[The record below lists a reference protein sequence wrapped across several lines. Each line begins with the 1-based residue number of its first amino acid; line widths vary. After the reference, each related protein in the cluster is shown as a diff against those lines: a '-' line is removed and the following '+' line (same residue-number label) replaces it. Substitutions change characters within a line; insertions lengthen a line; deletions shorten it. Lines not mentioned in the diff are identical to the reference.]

1 MEYKEYKLNKVKQE
15 SERFLNAKKNQ
26 NENTFINYRAS
37 INYFIYYVEN
47 VIACDVVSS
56 DNINQI
62 LESFKGSL
70 LAGFEYNNRTVKIKS
85 SGVNTHLRRVKSFL
99 KKCLGLKSDVKYFDE
114 GEPKYKALTVKE
126 IELLINEC
134 NNVFKSNEIAV
145 RNAILIRFLFNT
157 ALRINE
163 ALTLKEENVIAD
175 GNEFYIKI
183 HEKGKPKDQLTG
195 VAISEKTYNSLIAY
209 MDLKAVKSDF
219 VFSTT
224 RTSKDGKAKPLAREN
239 FNADIRKLA
248 NYVDKKHATNISDI
262 ISNNSSHVFRHSR
275 AIYLL
280 KECKADVVTVK
291 KILRHK
297 SINSTLIYLNP
308 NDDEI
313 KEVRINN
320 DI

>member
-1 MEYKEYKLNKVKQE
+1 MEYKEFTLDKVKQE
-15 SERFLNAKKNQ
+15 SERFLKAKADQ
-26 NENTFINYRAS
+26 NKNTFINYRAS
-37 INYFIYYVEN
+37 INYFLYYVEN

-56 DNINQI
+56 ENINQI
-62 LESFKGSL
+62 LECFKGSL
-70 LAGFEYNNRTVKIKS
+70 LAGFQYKNRTVKIKS

-99 KKCLGLKSDVKYFDE
+99 KKCLGLKTNVQYYDE
-114 GEPKYKALTVKE
+114 GDAKYKALKVNE
-126 IELLINEC
+126 INLLINEC
-134 NNVFKSNEIAV
+134 SSFFKSNEIAV
-145 RNAILIRFLFNT
+145 RNATLIRFLFNT

-175 GNEFYIKI
+175 DGEYYIKI
-183 HEKGKPKDQLTG
+183 HEKGKPKDQLTE
-195 VAISEKTYNSLIAY
+195 VAISEKTYNSLKDYINI
-209 MDLKAVKSDF
+209 KAVKSDF

-224 RTSKDGKAKPLAREN
+224 RSSQDGKAKPLAREN
-239 FNADIRKLA
+239 FNANIRKLA
-248 NYVDKKHATNISDI
+248 KYVDANHKTNISDI

-275 AIYLL
+275 AVHLL

-291 KILRHK
+291 KILRHR
-297 SINSTLIYLNP
+297 SISSTLIYLNP

>member
-1 MEYKEYKLNKVKQE
+1 MEYKEFKLEKVKQE
-15 SERFLNAKKNQ
+15 SERFLEAKQNQ
-26 NENTFINYRAS
+26 NKNTFVNYRAS

-56 DNINQI
+56 ENINQI
-62 LESFKGSL
+62 LEGFKGEL
-70 LAGFEYNNRTVKIKS
+70 FNGLNYNNRTVKIKS
-85 SGVNTHLRRVKSFL
+85 SGVNTHLRRVRSFL
-99 KKCLGLKSDVKYFDE
+99 KKCLGIKTDVNYFDV
-114 GEPKYKALTVKE
+114 GEPKYKALKVDD
-126 IELLINEC
+126 INLLINEC
-134 NNVFKSNEIAV
+134 SNVFKSNEIAV
-145 RNAILIRFLFNT
+145 RNATLIRFLFNT

-175 GNEFYIKI
+175 GSEYYIKI
-183 HEKGKPKDQLTG
+183 HEKGKPKDHLTN
-195 VAISEKTYNSLIAY
+195 VAISEATYISLMEYI
-209 MDLKAVKSDF
+209 DIKAVKSDF

-224 RTSKDGKAKPLAREN
+224 RSSTDGKAKPLAREN
-239 FNADIRKLA
+239 FNSDVRKLA
-248 NYVDKKHATNISDI
+248 KYVDSNHATNISDI

-275 AIYLL
+275 AVYLL

-291 KILRHK
+291 KILRHR
-297 SINSTLIYLNP
+297 SISSTLIYLNP

>member
-1 MEYKEYKLNKVKQE
+1 MTNKEYKLTAVKQE
-15 SERFLNAKKNQ
+15 SQRFLESKQNQ
-26 NENTFINYRAS
+26 NKNTFINYRAS

-62 LESFKGSL
+62 LEGFKGAL
-70 LAGFEYNNRTVKIKS
+70 FNGFEYNNRTVKIKS

-99 KKCLGLKSDVKYFDE
+99 NKCLGIESNVNYYDV
-114 GEPKYKALTVKE
+114 GEPKYKALKVKD

-134 NNVFKSNEIAV
+134 SSVFKSNEIAV
-145 RNAILIRFLFNT
+145 RNATLIRFLFNT

-175 GNEFYIKI
+175 GDEYYILI
-183 HEKGKPKDQLTG
+183 HEKGKAKDQLTN
-195 VAISEKTYNSLIAY
+195 VAISEATYISL
-209 MDLKAVKSDF
+209 MDYIDIKAVKSDF

-224 RTSKDGKAKPLAREN
+224 RTSTDGKAKRLAREN
-239 FNADIRKLA
+239 FNSDIRKLA
-248 NYVDKKHATNISDI
+248 NYVDANHKTNISNVI
-262 ISNNSSHVFRHSR
+262 ANNSSHVFRHSR
-275 AIYLL
+275 AVFLL

-291 KILRHK
+291 KILRHR

-308 NDDEI
+308 NDEEI